1 MCHCSSLLFRRKCM
15 GFFSIRCL
23 PSLHIGQTVYYSS
36 LTGVAT
42 LPTYKNKMNRSCI
55 FASQENL
62 SATFAL
68 LYLML
73 TLLLIMVVTG
83 NTLFLTAFWRTSSLH
98 TSSNALLAGL
108 ATADLGVGLITLPS
122 GIFHLTEI
130 PSRCRSPFGLPSWKV
145 TQRSGSF
152 FTIASILTLA
162 AIAVDRLMAIRL
174 HMRYK
179 EIVTVSRIKIVLAS
193 SWLLA
198 VVSVCLIHL
207 HPPTA
212 PVFLFSMFTLLSII
226 MLYSHINVFVT
237 ACHHKRQMQL
247 QASVLHCN
255 QQNAYNTVHYKK
267 SVLTM
272 FYIVGLFWSVTFL
285 QPFLLFSNVLES
297 SSHPNKIPVTT
308 WLWISL
314 LFWCVWVPL
323 SIHYSTTGV
332 TEKFAKLS
340 KMSWKIFS
348 TTEAGRCRYVTK

>member
-1 MCHCSSLLFRRKCM
+1 M

-226 MLYSHINVFVT
+226 MLYSYINVFVT

-247 QASVLHCN
+247 QASVLQCN
-255 QQNAYNTVHYKK
+255 QQNAYNTVRYKK
-267 SVLTM
+267 SVLTV
-272 FYIVGLFWSVTFL
+272 FYIVGLFLICYLPTAIFIILKRLGVIFTSKKNSSYYLIVDFL
-285 QPFLLFSNVLES
+285 AFLVCVSSAVNPLLYYGRNGEIRKAVKNVVK
-297 SSHPNKIPVTT
+297 NIFDYRGWKMQICYKIN
-308 WLWISL
+308 
-314 LFWCVWVPL
+314 
-323 SIHYSTTGV
+323 
-332 TEKFAKLS
+332 A
-340 KMSWKIFS
+340 
-348 TTEAGRCRYVTK
+348 